1 MQFGTGSARVVRQ
14 ARTGKHMA
22 GRVLRQDRA
31 EQAGQGRTG
40 EGRAGQGRAG
50 QGRAGQGRAGQVKE
64 NAMAPERFR
73 SGYWTSAPEQTQ
85 RPA

>member
-31 EQAGQGRTG
+31 EQAGLGRTG
-40 EGRAGQGRAG
+40 EGRAG

>member
-50 QGRAGQGRAGQVKE
+50 QGRAGQGRAGQGRAGQGRAGKGK
-64 NAMAPERFR
+64 RD
-73 SGYWTSAPEQTQ
+73 GT
-85 RPA
+85 